1 MYTLCPNSHT
11 SPFIIELH
19 ISLILFGRF
28 MFGVPAGVLESMYG
42 GAENIPITGL
52 ISGMLDLLQFFL

>member
-1 MYTLCPNSHT
+1 MSIEQRIYQSIAFHYRTTYKPN
-11 SPFIIELH
+11 IIV
-19 ISLILFGRF
+19 RF

-52 ISGMLDLLQFFL
+52 ISGVQDLL